1 MRTFPPKTPAGED
14 IRFKNPAWR
23 TRYGASVSPP
33 AAREHSRIKLRQG
46 RIYGLRIPPKEHGYG
61 ASVSFA

>member
-1 MRTFPPKTPAGED
+1 MYTHQFMLYVCGLWHKLPPP
-14 IRFKNPAWR
+14 R
-23 TRYGASVSPP
+23 VSQ
-33 AAREHSRIKLRQG
+33 HSRIKLRQG